1 MMVGGGIVP
10 ETNFTRHDVH
20 RPRPPQVA
28 VMSTPPSW
36 AARRMVEPGST
47 ESTTRSGRMVRGM
60 PMRASG
66 YHREQSFLPGV
77 GLEMTGTPRHAWQL
91 LATDARDRMSDFCDS
106 MLDYRNA
113 TRC

>member
-20 RPRPPQVA
+20 RPRPPHVA

-66 YHREQSFLPGV
+66 YHRAQYSGADP
-77 GLEMTGTPRHAWQL
+77 GLEMA
-91 LATDARDRMSDFCDS
+91 
-106 MLDYRNA
+106 RNA
-113 TRC
+113 APRTAVTSDGCARSPVRFL